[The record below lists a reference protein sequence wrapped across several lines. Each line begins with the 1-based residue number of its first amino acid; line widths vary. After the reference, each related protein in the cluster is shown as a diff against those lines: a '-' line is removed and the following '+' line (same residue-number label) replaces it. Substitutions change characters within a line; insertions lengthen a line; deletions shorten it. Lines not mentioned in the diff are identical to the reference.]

1 MGIKPLQ
8 VKAAS
13 ICVLVLVVLAGCR
26 RQGETA
32 ATSSPQVMTTKSGIE
47 MVLIPGGSFEIGT
60 DKGTPDEAPAHR
72 VSVGPFWMDRYEVVQ
87 EEFKKYQR
95 PDPSHFKGARQPLEQ
110 INWTDAAAYC
120 NDRSRADGLEPCYN
134 EKTWECNFSVNGYRL
149 PTEAE
154 WEYACRAG
162 ANMQYAFGNS
172 PGPLKDYAWHAD
184 NASATTHPVGQKKP
198 NAWGLYDMH
207 GNVAEWCNDRYAKD
221 YYSSM
226 GVPPMNTGRM
236 PVLRE
241 IKDPRG
247 PSEGR
252 ERVIRGGAWNSSAG
266 SCRSAYR
273 TNSLSVDDTCLA
285 DDAIGFRCVRNA
297 PAPSSMGVPPM
308 NTGRMPVQVAWASR
322 PGTQDHGQD
331 ARATAGGGIMPS
343 QPKAKTGFVYD
354 GIYLE
359 HKTTPGHP
367 ESPARLTAIIEKLKA
382 DGVYAQ
388 LVPLTPKVAPLERVQ
403 AIHAPKYVERVR
415 TSCEAGEGYLDS
427 PDVPISRKSYA
438 VALTAAGGVLRA
450 VDAVMQGEVANVFC
464 AVRPP
469 GHHAMAD
476 RAMGF
481 CIFNNVAIGTRY
493 VQQQYGLSKVLIV
506 DWDVHHGNGTQAAFY
521 DDPTVLYF
529 SVHQY
534 PFYPGSGTESE
545 KGRGKGLNHTI
556 NVPLP
561 GRSGDKEYLEAFEQK
576 LRPAAL
582 AFSPQFVF
590 ISAGFDAHE
599 NDTLGGMR
607 VTTEGYGKLTRVVK
621 GIADQCCQGRL
632 VSVLEGGYG
641 LKGLA
646 ASVET
651 HIRVLMD

>member
-1 MGIKPLQ
+1 MGSKPLH

-13 ICVLVLVVLAGCR
+13 ICVLVLAILAGCR

-32 ATSSPQVMTTKSGIE
+32 TTAPQVTTTKSGIE
-47 MVLIPGGSFEIGT
+47 MVLIPAGTFDMGS
-60 DKGTPDEAPAHR
+60 DKGTADEAPVHK
-72 VSVGPFWMDRYEVVQ
+72 VSVNSFWMDRYEVVQ
-87 EEFKKYQR
+87 EEFRKYQR
-95 PDPSHFKGARQPLEQ
+95 PDPSHFKGQRQPLEQ
-110 INWTDAAAYC
+110 INWTDAASYC
-120 NDRSRADGLEPCYN
+120 NDRSRADGLAPCYDD
-134 EKTWECNFSVNGYRL
+134 KTWDCNFSANGYRL

-154 WEYACRAG
+154 WEYACRTG
-162 ANMQYAFGNS
+162 TRTQYSFGDSEGSLQGHAWYAENS
-172 PGPLKDYAWHAD
+172 AK
-184 NASATTHPVGQKKP
+184 TTHPVGQKKP

-221 YYSSM
+221 YYRQS
-226 GVPPMNTGRM
+226 PD
-236 PVLRE
+236 
-241 IKDPRG
+241 KDPRG
-247 PSEGR
+247 PSAGR

-273 TNSLSVDDTCLA
+273 TSSLSVDDTCLA

-297 PAPSSMGVPPM
+297 PVPSSMGVPPM
-308 NTGRMPVQVAWASR
+308 NTGTKPVPVAWASR
-322 PGTQDHGQD
+322 PWIQDHGQD
-331 ARATAGGGIMPS
+331 ARATAGGATMPT

-354 GIYLE
+354 DIYLE

-367 ESPARLTAIIEKLKA
+367 ESPARLTAIVEKLKA

-388 LVPLTPKVAPLERVQ
+388 LAPLAPQAAPLERIE
-403 AIHAPKYVERVR
+403 AIHSPKYVQRVR
-415 TSCEAGEGYLDS
+415 TSCETGEEYLDS

-438 VALTAAGGVLRA
+438 AALVAAGGVLRA
-450 VDAVMQGEVANVFC
+450 VDAVMQGEVANAFC

-469 GHHAMAD
+469 GHHALAD

-521 DDPTVLYF
+521 DDPSVLYF
-529 SVHQY
+529 SVHQF
-534 PFYPGSGTESE
+534 PFYPGSGTAAE
-545 KGRGKGLNHTI
+545 KGRGQGLSHTI

-561 GRSGDKEYLEAFEQK
+561 GGSGDKEYLEAFEQK

-582 AFSPQFVF
+582 AFAPQFVF
-590 ISAGFDAHE
+590 VSAGFDAHE

-607 VTTEGYGKLTRVVK
+607 VTTEGYGKLSRIVK

-632 VSVLEGGYG
+632 VAVLEGGYG
-641 LKGLA
+641 LRGLA
-646 ASVET
+646 EAVET

>member
-1 MGIKPLQ
+1 MVVIPAGTFEMG
-8 VKAAS
+8 S
-13 ICVLVLVVLAGCR
+13 
-26 RQGETA
+26 
-32 ATSSPQVMTTKSGIE
+32 
-47 MVLIPGGSFEIGT
+47 
-60 DKGTPDEAPAHR
+60 DKGTPDEAPVHK
-72 VSVGPFWMDRYEVVQ
+72 VSVSSFWMDRYEVVQ
-87 EEFKKYQR
+87 EEFRKYQR
-95 PDPSHFKGARQPLEQ
+95 PDPSHFKGPRQPLEQ
-110 INWTDAAAYC
+110 INWTDAAGYC
-120 NDRSRADGLEPCYN
+120 NDRSRADGLEPCYD
-134 EKTWECNFSVNGYRL
+134 EKTWACNFNANGYRL

-162 ANMQYAFGNS
+162 TTTQYSFGNS
-172 PGPLKDYAWHAD
+172 AGSLKDYAWHAE
-184 NASATTHPVGQKKP
+184 NAAATTHPVGQKKP

-207 GNVAEWCNDRYAKD
+207 GNVSEWCNDRYAKD
-221 YYSSM
+221 YYKQS
-226 GVPPMNTGRM
+226 PD
-236 PVLRE
+236 
-241 IKDPRG
+241 KDPRG
-247 PSEGR
+247 PTEGR

-273 TNSLSVDDTCLA
+273 TSSLSVDDTCLA

-297 PAPSSMGVPPM
+297 PAPSSMGVPPLSRAAVSASQCH
-308 NTGRMPVQVAWASR
+308 GRILPVEDRKS
-322 PGTQDHGQD
+322 HGQD
-331 ARATAGGGIMPS
+331 ALATMPGYDGGGIMPS
-343 QPKAKTGFVYD
+343 QPKPKTGFVYD
-354 GIYLE
+354 DIYLE

-388 LVPLTPKVAPLERVQ
+388 LVPLAPKAAPLERIQ
-403 AIHAPKYVERVR
+403 AIHSPKYVERVR
-415 TSCEAGEGYLDS
+415 LSCETGEEYLDS

-438 VALTAAGGVLRA
+438 VALMAAGGVLRA
-450 VDAVMQGEVANVFC
+450 VDAVMQGEVANAFC
-464 AVRPP
+464 AIRPP
-469 GHHAMAD
+469 GHHTLAD

-481 CIFNNVAIGTRY
+481 CLFNNVAIGARY

-521 DDPTVLYF
+521 DDPSVLYF
-529 SVHQY
+529 SVHRY
-534 PFYPGSGTESE
+534 PFYPGSGTEAE

-561 GRSGDKEYLEAFEQK
+561 AGSGDQVYLEAFEQK

-582 AFSPQFVF
+582 AFAPQFVF

-607 VTTEGYGKLTRVVK
+607 VTTEGYGKLTRIVK
-621 GIADQCCQGRL
+621 GIANQCCQGRL

>member
-1 MGIKPLQ
+1 MGLKPLQ
-8 VKAAS
+8 VRATCLG
-13 ICVLVLVVLAGCR
+13 ILVLLVLAGCR
-26 RQGETA
+26 RQGQTTPTA
-32 ATSSPQVMTTKSGIE
+32 APQVMTTKSGIE
-47 MVLIPGGSFEIGT
+47 MVLIPAGTFEMGS
-60 DKGTPDEAPAHR
+60 DRGTPDEAPVHK
-72 VSVGPFWMDRYEVVQ
+72 VSVSSFWMDRNEVVQ
-87 EEFKKYQR
+87 EEFRKYQR

-110 INWTDAAAYC
+110 INWTDAAGYC
-120 NDRSRADGLEPCYN
+120 NDRSRADGLEPCYD
-134 EKTWECNFSVNGYRL
+134 EKTWACNFSAKGYRL

-162 ANMQYAFGNS
+162 TTTQYSFGHSAGSLN
-172 PGPLKDYAWHAD
+172 DYAWHAE
-184 NASATTHPVGQKKP
+184 NAAATTHPVGQKKP

-221 YYSSM
+221 YYKQS
-226 GVPPMNTGRM
+226 PD
-236 PVLRE
+236 
-241 IKDPRG
+241 KDPRG

-252 ERVIRGGAWNSSAG
+252 ERVIRGGAWNSSTG

-273 TNSLSVDDTCLA
+273 TSSLSVDDTCLA

-297 PAPSSMGVPPM
+297 PAE
-308 NTGRMPVQVAWASR
+308 TLQA
-322 PGTQDHGQD
+322 D
-331 ARATAGGGIMPS
+331 GGGIMPS
-343 QPKAKTGFVYD
+343 QPKLKTGFVYD
-354 GIYLE
+354 DIYLE

-367 ESPARLTAIIEKLKA
+367 ESPARLTAIVEKIKA

-388 LVPLTPKVAPLERVQ
+388 LVPLTPKAAPLERIK
-403 AIHAPKYVERVR
+403 AIHTPKYVERVR
-415 TSCEAGEGYLDS
+415 ISCETGEEYLDS
-427 PDVPISRKSYA
+427 LDVPISCKSYE
-438 VALTAAGGVLRA
+438 VALMAAGGVLRA
-450 VDAVMQGEVANVFC
+450 VDAVMQGEVANAFC

-469 GHHAMAD
+469 GHHTLAD

-481 CIFNNVAIGTRY
+481 CLFNNVAIGTRY
-493 VQQQYGLSKVLIV
+493 VQQQYGMSKVLIV
-506 DWDVHHGNGTQAAFY
+506 DWDVHHGNGTQAVFY
-521 DDPTVLYF
+521 DDPSVLYF

-534 PFYPGSGTESE
+534 PFYPGSGTEAE
-545 KGRGKGLNHTI
+545 KGAGKGLNCTI

-561 GRSGDKEYLEAFEQK
+561 RGSGDKAYLEAFEQK

-582 AFSPQFVF
+582 AFAPQFVF

-607 VTTEGYGKLTRVVK
+607 VTTEGFGKLTHIVK
-621 GIADQCCQGRL
+621 GIANQCCQGRL

-651 HIRVLMD
+651 HLRVLMD